1 MVFKNGGIKIPESRS
16 GSGFSSLLRCFTTQI
31 LLFFVLCISGSSL
44 TLAFANV
51 NESRLSERNTERL
64 LAAHKSPSELLKR
77 LERENPM
84 QLSNNRQKAEYF
96 LLLCETSILLTLP
109 DKSVAAAEKG
119 LGFASEF
126 DHPWLFH
133 KLNIAYAYA
142 LDMQGK
148 PENGIEILSNAIKWS
163 ISTNDKQLQV
173 ESYLALGSLQTSL
186 FAYIE
191 ALENLQKAYS
201 LAPLET
207 TLESPLAVL
216 KGDITASIGL
226 LYEYRREDALARPYF
241 EESVKFYR
249 KQENPMQLSISLYGL
264 GRANLKLGF
273 REAGKK
279 QLGEALVISLSLQD
293 QQGVAYALRALASAE
308 MKDNNYKQAKQLQEK
323 AYPLFKKSN
332 NTAMMFDYYQTMA
345 RIAIAMDDLV
355 AASEAI
361 EAAKAVIADKAM
373 PLKAF
378 AISGIESHL
387 LAQSGDYEKAYKLLL
402 KTEIDKARFNRSQST
417 EKFHQMR
424 TKYELEV
431 KEKENALQKVVIAQQ
446 DSETY
451 SLYLIVFGL
460 IVFCGLLFLLIFR
473 SWRHK
478 IQLKKLANTD
488 SLTGLANRRAVLS
501 LLDNSLLECQKNG
514 QALTVAIAD
523 LDQFKR
529 INDRLGHAVGDK
541 VIVDFAQVLIANTRL
556 GDHIGRIGGE
566 EFLIVLPDADLSGA
580 KLVLDKVRSSTH
592 SIGDQISSLDWQVSV
607 SIGAAEFREG
617 ITAKELIKDADRAL
631 YKAKSSG
638 RDKVVTV

>member
-1 MVFKNGGIKIPESRS
+1 MFFKVGGINTPKLIDILQSLS
-16 GSGFSSLLRCFTTQI
+16 LQTLMLFSFYIIGAFSTIVWASINGAQLSKQNRQLL
-31 LLFFVLCISGSSL
+31 L
-44 TLAFANV
+44 TAQ
-51 NESRLSERNTERL
+51 
-64 LAAHKSPSELLKR
+64 KSPSEV
-77 LERENPM
+77 LEKLESLDAMR
-84 QLSNNRQKAEYF
+84 LSNNREKAEYY
-96 LLLCETSILLTLP
+96 LLLCDINLLLTLP
-109 DKSVAAAEKG
+109 EKSTEAAEKG
-119 LGFASEF
+119 LTFASEF
-126 DHPWLFH
+126 DHPWLYH

-142 LDMQGK
+142 LDMQGR
-148 PENGIEILSNAIKWS
+148 PEQGVELASNVIKWS
-163 ISTNDKQLQV
+163 ISTNDQQLQV
-173 ESYLALGSLQTSL
+173 ESYLALGTLQTSL

-191 ALENLQKAYS
+191 ALESLQKAYT
-201 LAPLET
+201 LAPQIPPQ
-207 TLESPLAVL
+207 ESPLAVV

-249 KQENPMQLSISLYGL
+249 QQENPMQLSISLYGL
-264 GRANLKLGF
+264 GRANLKLGA

-308 MKDNNYKQAKQLQEK
+308 MKDNNYAQAKQLQEK

-332 NTAMMFDYYQTMA
+332 NTAMLFDYYQTMA
-345 RIAIAMDDLV
+345 KIAIAMDDLV
-355 AASEAI
+355 AAGDAI
-361 EAAKAVIADKAM
+361 AAAKAVIAEKAM

-378 AISGIESHL
+378 VISGIESKL
-387 LAQSGDYEKAYKLLL
+387 LAQSGDYQKAYHLLL
-402 KTEIDKARFNRSQST
+402 KTEIEKAKFSRNQST

-460 IVFCGLLFLLIFR
+460 VAFCSLLFLFIFR

-478 IQLKKLANTD
+478 IQLQKLANTD

-501 LLDNSLLECQKNG
+501 QLVNRLSESQQNG

-529 INDRLGHAVGDK
+529 INDRLGHAAGDK
-541 VIVDFAQVLIANTRL
+541 VIEAFAQVLIANTRL

-566 EFLIVLPDADLSGA
+566 EFLIVLPDADLNGA
-580 KLVLDKVRSSTH
+580 ELVLDKVRNSTH
-592 SIGDQISSLDWQVSV
+592 SIGNQISSLDWQVSV
-607 SIGAAEFREG
+607 SIGAAQFSEG
-617 ITAKELIKDADRAL
+617 MTAKELIKDADRAL

-638 RDKVVTV
+638 RDKIVTV